1 MRFIQTPLWLAIGI
15 GLAVYLGSIDKDL
28 ATALIFAC
36 TFGLIY
42 GGSMSLLKP
51 PSMLGKKGARNYQGG
66 FGRKPYVQRSAFIS
80 TKPETTRGR

>member
-1 MRFIQTPLWLAIGI
+1 MRFVQTPLWLAIGI

-36 TFGLIY
+36 TFGVIY

-51 PSMLGKKGARNYQGG
+51 PSTLGKKSARNTQGG
-66 FGRKPYVQRSAFIS
+66 FGRKPYVQRQAFIPA
-80 TKPETTRGR
+80 KPATTRRR

>member
-1 MRFIQTPLWLAIGI
+1 MRFLQTPLWLVIGI

-42 GGSMSLLKP
+42 GSAMSLLKP
-51 PSMLGKKGARNYQGG
+51 PSMLGKRTARAYQGG
-66 FGRKPYVQRSAFIS
+66 FGRAPYRQRRVFKSN
-80 TKPETTRGR
+80 KHRR

>member
-1 MRFIQTPLWLAIGI
+1 MRFLQMPLWMAIGI

-36 TFGLIY
+36 TFGLVY

-51 PSMLGKKGARNYQGG
+51 PSMLGKRKARNYQGG
-66 FGRKPYVQRSAFIS
+66 LGRKPYIP
-80 TKPETTRGR
+80 TKPQTTRRR